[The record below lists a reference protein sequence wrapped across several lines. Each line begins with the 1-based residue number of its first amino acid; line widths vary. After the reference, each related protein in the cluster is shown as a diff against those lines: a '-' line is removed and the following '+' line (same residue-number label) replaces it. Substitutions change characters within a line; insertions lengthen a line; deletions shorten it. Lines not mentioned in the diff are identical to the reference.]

1 MKVLLF
7 FFLIPF
13 SINAQQLSSYSKDT
27 LLMGGAFA
35 FTALHANREVAK
47 NAVNLGIAE
56 VARIEALISSW
67 QVSSQTSEINRNAG
81 KQPVLV
87 DKELFNLIERSLK
100 ISQLSQGYFD
110 ISFASIDKIW
120 SFKGQSQEMPSDS
133 LLAASVAY
141 INYKDIVLN
150 KATGTVFLKNPGMKI
165 GFGAI
170 GKGYAADKAKEVM
183 LALGIEDGVVN
194 AGGDLLAWG
203 YKGNG
208 KVWSI
213 GIADPNDKNRV
224 LSNIEITNQAIV
236 TSGDYE
242 KYVLINDE
250 RYGHIINPKTGLPA
264 KGIFSVTIIANSAE
278 IADALA
284 TTVFVLGPEE
294 GLKLIDY
301 LEGVECI
308 IVNSKNKI
316 LYSKGVNLNL
326 VPHD

>member
-1 MKVLLF
+1 MPLCLQ
-7 FFLIPF
+7 
-13 SINAQQLSSYSKDT
+13 SQQLFSYSEDT
-27 LLMGGAFA
+27 LLMGSSFT
-35 FTALHANREVAK
+35 FTALHERKEVAIA
-47 NAVNLGIAE
+47 AVQEGIAE
-56 VARIEALISSW
+56 VFRIEALISSW
-67 QVSSQTSEINRNAG
+67 KATSQTSEINRNAG
-81 KQPVLV
+81 IHPVV
-87 DKELFNLIERSLK
+87 VANELYNLIERSLK

-110 ISFASIDKIW
+110 ISFASIDKLW
-120 SFKGQSQEMPSDS
+120 FFNGKEQEMPSDS
-133 LLAASVAY
+133 ALAFSVSK
-141 INYKDIVLN
+141 INYKNILLN
-150 KATGTVFLKNPGMKI
+150 KEDQSVFLKNLGMKI

-183 LALGIEDGVVN
+183 QALGINNGVVN

-203 YKGNG
+203 YKNNG
-208 KVWSI
+208 KAWSV
-213 GIADPNDKNRV
+213 GIADPNNKNRV

-242 KYVLINDE
+242 RYVLINGE
-250 RYGHIINPKTGLPA
+250 RYGHIINPKSGLPV
-264 KGIFSVTIIANSAE
+264 KGVSSVTVIANSAE

-294 GLKLIDY
+294 GLKLIDH

-308 IVNSKNKI
+308 VINSKNKI